1 MYKVSNTVSFQI
13 MYQNVKVLMQFCVKA
28 LFGSCLVTVIWHYS
42 LLRIQMMYIRYL
54 SVTVTEGI
62 RRCGDSNFAMVMSFF
77 QFI

>member
-13 MYQNVKVLMQFCVKA
+13 IYQNVKA